1 MIIIS
6 LILLGANS
14 HYKWLMPM
22 ECLLIAAV
30 LCSTDTVAVLT
41 LITEDKYKVLNSVLF
56 GEGVV
61 NDAVAILLFRAM
73 SNLMQGSSGKV
84 TKLSWGEFGIVGLEF
99 IWLASISLILGI
111 TVGLMTAYI
120 LKKVD
125 LDEEPTK
132 QCLTILLAAYVSYLV
147 SESLNFSG
155 IITLF
160 SCGFTLAHYAMLNIN
175 KSAQEGSVVTVEVF
189 N

>member
-1 MIIIS
+1 
-6 LILLGANS
+6 
-14 HYKWLMPM
+14 M

-41 LITEDKYKVLNSVLF
+41 LITEEKYKVLNSVLF

-73 SNLMQGSSGKV
+73 WNLMQGSSGKA
-84 TKLSWGEFGIVGLEF
+84 TNLSWTEFGIVGLEF

-111 TVGLMTAYI
+111 TFGLMCAFI
-120 LKKVD
+120 LKKVN
-125 LDEEPTK
+125 LDDEPVK
-132 QCLTILLAAYVSYLV
+132 QCLMIITAAYFAYLT
-147 SESLNFSG
+147 SETMNFSG

-160 SCGFTLAHYAMLNIN
+160 SCGFTLAHYAQLNVS
-175 KSAQEGSVVTVEVF
+175 KSASEGSVITVEVF